1 MSSTH
6 PVALYAVKVPPGG
19 ILIPAGADASAMFR
33 VTMAAIDPD
42 SQPEFDAETE
52 GKPPRATLKI
62 VRPPPGMDL
71 EDDSDDDDY
80 DDEDGDEDDD
90 DDEEDSE
97 DETNGGPSDPAK
109 LKAAR
114 QAAALKDIT
123 EQSDDDDSDG
133 EDFDLKAAI
142 SRLVKGKDKA
152 TGFDD
157 ADSDNS
163 EGLEMEEVVVCTL
176 DPSKNCQQPL
186 DFVVGE
192 HERIFFK
199 VTGTH
204 PVYITGNYV
213 MPSHDPHDTDDS
225 SDEDDGYDEYD
236 LSPDEDELDLMDED
250 EESDALDDMDDP
262 RITEIDTDEEEA
274 EKAAA
279 KKDKKK
285 GKKRPAE
292 DSGDEGAN
300 LDDIMSKALKA
311 GSEPATNGDIKLSKK
326 QQKKLKKNN
335 GEAVDIPVKTADP
348 AKSDKKVQ
356 FAKNL
361 EQGPTPS
368 PPKKDGDKKDGDK
381 KAPSTGTLGV
391 KEIQGVKLDD
401 KKLGTGR
408 VAKKGDKVSMRYI
421 GKLENGKVF
430 DANKKG
436 PPFSFKLGSGEVIKG
451 WDIGIPG
458 MAVGGERRVT
468 IPPHLAYGKKA
479 LPGIPA
485 NSKLIFD
492 VKLLDIK

>member
-19 ILIPAGADASAMFR
+19 IMIPAGADASAMFR

-42 SQPEFDAETE
+42 APPEFDAETE

-80 DDEDGDEDDD
+80 EDGDEDEDM
-90 DDEEDSE
+90 EDSE
-97 DETNGGPSDPAK
+97 DESNGGPSDPAK
-109 LKAAR
+109 LKQAR
-114 QAAALKDIT
+114 QAAASKD
-123 EQSDDDDSDG
+123 SDDDGSDG
-133 EDFDLKAAI
+133 EDVDLKAAI
-142 SRLVKGKDKA
+142 SKLIKGKDKA
-152 TGFDD
+152 TGDD
-157 ADSDNS
+157 DSDSDVS

-176 DPSKNCQQPL
+176 DPTKTCQQPL

-204 PVYITGNYV
+204 SVYITGNYV
-213 MPSHDPHDTDDS
+213 MPSHDHGDMDDS
-225 SDEDDGYDEYD
+225 SDEEDEYGDYD

-250 EESDALDDMDDP
+250 EESDELDDMDDP
-262 RITEIDTDEEEA
+262 RITEIDSDEEEA

-279 KKDKKK
+279 KKK

-300 LDDIMSKALKA
+300 LDDLMSKALKS
-311 GSEPATNGDIKLSKK
+311 GSQPTTNGVTKLSKK

-335 GEAVDIPVKTADP
+335 GEAVEIPVKTSEP

-356 FAKNL
+356 FAKKL

-368 PPKKDGDKKDGDK
+368 PPKKDGEKKDGEKKDGDK
-381 KAPSTGTLGV
+381 KTPATGTLGV
-391 KEIQGVKLDD
+391 KEVQGVILDD
-401 KKLGTGR
+401 RKLGSGR
-408 VAKKGDKVSMRYI
+408 VAKKGDRVSMRYI

-436 PPFSFKLGSGEVIKG
+436 PPFSFKLGNGEVIKG

-458 MAVGGERRVT
+458 MSVGGERRVT
-468 IPPHLAYGKKA
+468 IPSHLAYGKQS

>member
-1 MSSTH
+1 MSGTQ

-19 ILIPAGADASAMFR
+19 ILIPAAADASAMFR

-42 SQPEFDAETE
+42 AEPEFDPETE

-62 VRPPPGMDL
+62 VRPPPGMDI

-80 DDEDGDEDDD
+80 DEDEDDD
-90 DDEEDSE
+90 EDDEESE
-97 DETNGGPSDPAK
+97 DESNGGPSDPAK
-109 LKAAR
+109 LKKARKAAT
-114 QAAALKDIT
+114 LKEIEDAMD
-123 EQSDDDDSDG
+123 EDDDDDEEG
-133 EDFDLKAAI
+133 DDVDLASAI
-142 SRLVKGKDKA
+142 SKLVKGKAKA
-152 TGFDD
+152 TGDD
-157 ADSDNS
+157 ESDIS
-163 EGLEMEEVVVCTL
+163 EGGLEMEEVVVCTL
-176 DPSKNCQQPL
+176 DPSKNCQQPV
-186 DFVVGE
+186 DFVVAE
-192 HERIFFK
+192 DERIFFK

-204 PVYITGNYV
+204 SVYITGNYV
-213 MPSHDPHDTDDS
+213 MPSHDPRGLEEDSDDE
-225 SDEDDGYDEYD
+225 EDDYGEYD
-236 LSPDEDELDLMDED
+236 MSPDEDELELMDED
-250 EESDALDDMDDP
+250 DESDELDDMEDP

-274 EKAAA
+274 QKSA
-279 KKDKKK
+279 KKDKK
-285 GKKRPAE
+285 GKKRPAD
-292 DSGDEGAN
+292 DSDEGAN
-300 LDDIMSKALKA
+300 LDDMMSKANKA
-311 GSEPATNGDIKLSKK
+311 ASEPSTNGEKLSKK

-335 GEAVDIPVKTADP
+335 GEAAEVP
-348 AKSDKKVQ
+348 AKAEQPAKTDKKVQ

-368 PPKKDGDKKDGDK
+368 PPKKDDK
-381 KAPSTGTLGV
+381 KASTTGTLGV
-391 KEIQGVKLDD
+391 KEVQGVKLDD
-401 KKLGTGR
+401 KKLGSGR
-408 VAKKGDKVSMRYI
+408 AAKKGDRVSMRYI

>member
-52 GKPPRATLKI
+52 GKTPRATLKI

-71 EDDSDDDDY
+71 EDDSDDEDY
-80 DDEDGDEDDD
+80 DGEDGDEDDD
-90 DDEEDSE
+90 MEDSE
-97 DETNGGPSDPAK
+97 DESNGGPSDPAK
-109 LKAAR
+109 LKKAR
-114 QAAALKDIT
+114 EAAALKDLLD
-123 EQSDDDDSDG
+123 QSDDDDSDG

-142 SRLVKGKDKA
+142 SKLIKGKDKA
-152 TGFDD
+152 TGDD
-157 ADSDNS
+157 DVDSDIS

-176 DPSKNCQQPL
+176 DPTKNCQQPL

-204 PVYITGNYV
+204 SVYITGNYV
-213 MPSHDPHDTDDS
+213 MPSHEHGDMDDS
-225 SDEDDGYDEYD
+225 SDDEDDYGGYD

-250 EESDALDDMDDP
+250 DESDELDDMDDP

-292 DSGDEGAN
+292 DSDDEGAN
-300 LDDIMSKALKA
+300 LDDLMSKALKS
-311 GSEPATNGDIKLSKK
+311 GPETTTNGEPKLSKK

-335 GEAVDIPVKTADP
+335 GEAVEIPVKTSEP

-368 PPKKDGDKKDGDK
+368 PPKKDDEKKDGDK
-381 KAPSTGTLGV
+381 KAPSAGTLGV
-391 KEIQGVKLDD
+391 KEVQGVKLDD
-401 KKLGTGR
+401 KKLGSGR
-408 VAKKGDKVSMRYI
+408 VAKKGDRVSMRYI

-468 IPPHLAYGKKA
+468 IPSHLAYGKKA

>member
-19 ILIPAGADASAMFR
+19 ILVPAAAGASAMFR

-42 SQPEFDAETE
+42 CEPEFDADTE

-71 EDDSDDDDY
+71 DDDSDDSDY
-80 DDEDGDEDDD
+80 EGDSGDED
-90 DDEEDSE
+90 ENKDSE
-97 DETNGGPSDPAK
+97 DESNGGPSDPAK
-109 LKAAR
+109 QKQAR
-114 QAAALKDIT
+114 QLAAMKEMADAMD
-123 EQSDDDDSDG
+123 EDEDEDESDG
-133 EDFDLKAAI
+133 DDIDLKAAI
-142 SRLVKGKDKA
+142 SNLIKGKAKA
-152 TGFDD
+152 TGDD
-157 ADSDNS
+157 DENDTS

-176 DPSKNCQQPL
+176 DPQKNCQQPL
-186 DFVVGE
+186 DFVVAEDE
-192 HERIFFK
+192 HIFFK

-204 PVYITGNYV
+204 SVYITGNYV
-213 MPSHDPHDTDDS
+213 MPSHEPNGMED
-225 SDEDDGYDEYD
+225 SDESDEEHDMLQYD
-236 LSPDEDELDLMDED
+236 LSPDEDELVLMGED
-250 EESDALDDMDDP
+250 DESDELDNMDDP

-274 EKAAA
+274 EKPAF
-279 KKDKKK
+279 KKDKK
-285 GKKRPAE
+285 GKNKRPAE
-292 DSGDEGAN
+292 DSGDDGAN
-300 LDDIMSKALKA
+300 LDDMMSKAGKPA
-311 GSEPATNGDIKLSKK
+311 SEPITNGNTKLSKK
-326 QQKKLKKNN
+326 QLKKLKKNN
-335 GEAVDIPVKTADP
+335 GEAVEIPVKTSEP
-348 AKSDKKVQ
+348 TKSDKKVQ

-368 PPKKDGDKKDGDK
+368 PPKKEGDK
-381 KAPSTGTLGV
+381 KASTTGTLGV
-391 KEIQGVKLDD
+391 KEVQGVKLDD

-408 VAKKGDKVSMRYI
+408 VAKKGDRVSMRYI
-421 GKLENGKVF
+421 GKLESGKVF

-468 IPPHLAYGKKA
+468 IPAHLAYGKKA

>member
-71 EDDSDDDDY
+71 EDDSDDEDY
-80 DDEDGDEDDD
+80 EDEDGDDDD
-90 DDEEDSE
+90 DIEDSE
-97 DETNGGPSDPAK
+97 DESNGGPSDPAK
-109 LKAAR
+109 LKKAR
-114 QAAALKDIT
+114 EAAALKDLLD
-123 EQSDDDDSDG
+123 QSDDDDSDG

-142 SRLVKGKDKA
+142 SKLIKGKDKA
-152 TGFDD
+152 TGDD
-157 ADSDNS
+157 GDSDIS

-176 DPSKNCQQPL
+176 DPTKNCQQPL

-204 PVYITGNYV
+204 SVYITGNYV
-213 MPSHDPHDTDDS
+213 MPSHDHGDMDDS
-225 SDEDDGYDEYD
+225 SDDEGDCGEYD
-236 LSPDEDELDLMDED
+236 LSHEDELDLMDED
-250 EESDALDDMDDP
+250 DESDELDDMDDP

-274 EKAAA
+274 AKAAA

-300 LDDIMSKALKA
+300 LDDLMSKALKS
-311 GSEPATNGDIKLSKK
+311 GPEPTTNGEPKLSKK

-335 GEAVDIPVKTADP
+335 GEALEIPVKTSEP

-368 PPKKDGDKKDGDK
+368 PPKKDGEKKDGDK
-381 KAPSTGTLGV
+381 KAPAAGTLGV
-391 KEIQGVKLDD
+391 KEVQGVKLDD
-401 KKLGTGR
+401 KKLGSGR
-408 VAKKGDKVSMRYI
+408 VAKKGDRVSMRYI

-468 IPPHLAYGKKA
+468 IPSHLAYGKKA

>member
-80 DDEDGDEDDD
+80 DEEDGDEDE
-90 DDEEDSE
+90 DEEDSE
-97 DETNGGPSDPAK
+97 DESNGGPSDPAK
-109 LKAAR
+109 LLLAR
-114 QAAALKDIT
+114 QAAELKDII
-123 EQSDDDDSDG
+123 DHCDDDSSDG
-133 EDFDLKAAI
+133 ENFDLKAAI
-142 SRLVKGKDKA
+142 SRLIKGKDKA
-152 TGFDD
+152 TWDGDD
-157 ADSDNS
+157 ASDIS

-176 DPSKNCQQPL
+176 DPTKNCQQTL

-192 HERIFFK
+192 NERIFFK

-213 MPSHDPHDTDDS
+213 MPSHGHQDMDDS
-225 SDEDDGYDEYD
+225 SDEGDGYGEYD

-250 EESDALDDMDDP
+250 EESDELDELNDP
-262 RITEIDTDEEEA
+262 RITEIDTDEEES
-274 EKAAA
+274 EKATAKKD

-300 LDDIMSKALKA
+300 LDDMMSKALKS
-311 GSEPATNGDIKLSKK
+311 GSEPATNGETKLSKK

-335 GEAVDIPVKTADP
+335 GEAVEIPVKTTAEP

-368 PPKKDGDKKDGDK
+368 PPKKDGDKK
-381 KAPSTGTLGV
+381 ASVTGNLGV
-391 KEIQGVKLDD
+391 KEVQGVKLDD

-408 VAKKGDKVSMRYI
+408 VAKKGDRVSMRYI

-468 IPPHLAYGKKA
+468 IPPHHAYGKKA